1 MHRKTYKEFNR
12 IKSEF
17 FRITTIFS
25 EFQQISADFSDYQ
38 IELCE
43 IRNNKL
49 ISTVNL
55 SLMSIYVNKNQQR
68 IRKLIREINR
78 EKGKRFFLIG
88 QPGFSNYV
96 LPSHTNFY
104 RF

>member
-1 MHRKTYKEFNR
+1 MHRKHIENLIELSQNF
-12 IKSEF
+12 SELP
-17 FRITTIFS
+17 ITTIFS

-49 ISTVNL
+49 ISTVDL
-55 SLMSIYVNKNQQR
+55 TLMSIYVNKNQQT

-78 EKGKRFFLIG
+78 AKGNRFF
-88 QPGFSNYV
+88 F
-96 LPSHTNFY
+96 
-104 RF
+104 